1 MAAKYSADNGKT
13 RVLPVQTSAVTEDE
27 SELVEVFTADPSS
40 SSPLYRSKKVLMTE
54 REARE
59 LDLRPKWIPVLGKC
73 SVDCGG
79 SKYLIR
85 TKIGIKRFVKF
96 EIETRGLFNS
106 LDERELRLSGARAP
120 GGDSSMRRL
129 REAGDGPDFLQR

>member
-1 MAAKYSADNGKT
+1 
-13 RVLPVQTSAVTEDE
+13 
-27 SELVEVFTADPSS
+27 
-40 SSPLYRSKKVLMTE
+40 MTE

-120 GGDSSMRRL
+120 GGDSAMRRL